1 MDLRTLALVF
11 RHGLFDDVNGSD
23 MSQACEDKIR
33 SLEEM
38 TELAS
43 KLKAEGKKVVHCHG
57 IFDLLHAGH
66 IRHLNAAK
74 KYGEV
79 LIVTVPADKF
89 VKRGPG
95 QPVFNQALRA
105 ETLANLAV
113 TDYVCVLN
121 CPTPIE
127 SILSIKPDFY
137 VKGRD
142 PSDKVAEDLSVKVFE
157 EGDTVESV
165 GGKLVFTDDLSF
177 SSAKLIQT
185 HLETFP
191 KDTVNQLRDL
201 SKRYSAQ
208 WLTDTLKALKNMRI
222 LVIGDAIIDQYHFC
236 SPMGKS
242 AKESIVA
249 HRYLSDED
257 YAGGSLATANHAA
270 QLSRKVELL
279 SVLGA
284 KDSYEDFIRGR
295 LDPYMNAT
303 FVHRP
308 GCVTTVKRRYL
319 STEGNRKLFEVCY
332 IDDKD
337 LSTEEQKPLIEFLER
352 RIADY
357 DLVLVSDFGHGM
369 MTADVRDVVCKRA
382 KKIGLNVQSNSA
394 NYGFNLVTKYT
405 RADFV
410 CIDERELR
418 LATHERLGD
427 VPALIERIYDQLGCQ
442 QMIATR
448 GPLGATAYNK
458 RDGFYHTPAL
468 ARQGL
473 DTVGAGDAFFAY
485 VAPCFASG
493 VPQDMLGFIGN
504 AVGALKLQILG
515 NREPVRL
522 ADLVKF
528 CSRLLSL

>member
-1 MDLRTLALVF
+1 MT
-11 RHGLFDDVNGSD
+11 HS
-23 MSQACEDKIR
+23 CEEKIR
-33 SLEEM
+33 SLEE
-38 TELAS
+38 LSAVAAQ
-43 KLKAEGKKVVHCHG
+43 LKREGKKLVHCHG

-79 LIVTVPADKF
+79 LVVTVTADKF

-121 CPTPIE
+121 YPTPIE
-127 SILSIKPDFY
+127 SILSLKPDFY

-142 PSDKVAEDLSVKVFE
+142 PTDKAAEDLSVKVFE

-177 SSAKLIQT
+177 SSAKLIHT

-191 KDTVNQLRDL
+191 KDTITQLREL

-208 WLTDTLKALKNMRI
+208 WLTDTLKSLKNLRI
-222 LVIGDAIIDQYHFC
+222 LVVGDAIIDQYHFC
-236 SPMGKS
+236 TPMGKS

-279 SVLGA
+279 SVLGGE
-284 KDSYEDFIRGR
+284 DSYEDFIRGR

-337 LSTEEQKPLIEFLER
+337 LSAEEQKPLLAFLEKR
-352 RIADY
+352 LPEF

-369 MTADVRDVVCKRA
+369 MTAEVRELVCQRA
-382 KKIGLNVQSNSA
+382 KKIALNVQTNSA
-394 NYGFNLVTKYT
+394 NYGFNLVTKYG

-427 VPALIERIYDQLGCQ
+427 VPALVERIYDQLGCE

-448 GPLGATAYNK
+448 GPAGATAFNR
-458 RDGFYHTPAL
+458 RDGFYHIPAL

-485 VAPCFASG
+485 VAPCFAIG

-528 CSRLLSL
+528 SSRLLNL